1 MKQPI
6 DPLRYAGEIMTAL
19 QSGVLLTTQSGG
31 RLNTMTISWGT
42 LGVEWGVPIFTA
54 FVREG
59 RYTRQLLD
67 ESREF
72 TVSSPHGPFDRRI
85 LGFCGSKS
93 GRDLDKFQALGLT
106 PEPPER
112 ISVPGIRQLPL
123 TLECRVVY
131 LQPQIRSEIPPD
143 LLQKFYPQDVESTF
157 CGSNRDLHTAYYG
170 EIVSAYLISDRP

>member
-59 RYTRQLLD
+59 AIPGSCWTNPGNSPSAFPTARSTGGSSASAVPNPGAIL
-67 ESREF
+67 
-72 TVSSPHGPFDRRI
+72 TNSSPW
-85 LGFCGSKS
+85 
-93 GRDLDKFQALGLT
+93 A
-106 PEPPER
+106 
-112 ISVPGIRQLPL
+112 
-123 TLECRVVY
+123 
-131 LQPQIRSEIPPD
+131 
-143 LLQKFYPQDVESTF
+143 
-157 CGSNRDLHTAYYG
+157 
-170 EIVSAYLISDRP
+170 